1 MAFSYFANAFVPRS
15 GEVARCAALN
25 QTDHIPVDQLFGTV
39 ITERV
44 VDFVML
50 FGLVGFA
57 LITNLDAFLSLM
69 NEAQLPATPTLLGLA
84 VFGLAGSVGLWWLAQ
99 QRGRDGI
106 VGKAAGFL
114 QGIGTGIRS
123 VLAMEKRAQF
133 LAHTLFIWA
142 MYFLMSYVLFKAIP
156 AVSSLGFTDA
166 VLVMVAGG
174 FGMVL
179 PAPGGIGSYH
189 WAVSLGFA
197 AVGFSSDVGFAVA
210 NVVWLT
216 QTAMIVVTGGLGYV
230 MLFLHRM
237 RRLSASNSLHQE
249 CIRKC
254 NHGEARLIIVFTNGV
269 FDLLHVGHL
278 AVLETAAAEGDRLV
292 VGLNSDASVRRLG
305 KGSDRPVHG
314 QEHRATLLRA
324 LRCVDAVVIF
334 DEDTPLS
341 LIQSLRPSVLVKEA
355 IMMPHAPTRK
365 TPNTWSAV
373 WRSKDGAVARLQCRW
388 FPGRARRQRWNAS
401 AILEHE
407 NA

>member
-1 MAFSYFANAFVPRS
+1 MTLRKGLTTLVFFGIGVGLFWLAMQGVEDPEALKRDMRSAQWWGIASSFVMGYLAIVSRGIRWNLLLAPMGHRPSPARSVHAVAFSYFANAFVPRS

-25 QTDHIPVDQLFGTV
+25 QTDDIPVDQLFGTV

-50 FGLVGFA
+50 FGLVAFA
-57 LITNLDAFLSLM
+57 LLTNLDAFLELM
-69 NEAQLPATPTLLGLA
+69 NEAQLPATSALLGLA
-84 VFGLAGSVGLWWLAQ
+84 VLGVVGTVGLWWLSQ
-99 QRGRDGI
+99 QHDREGI
-106 VGKAAGFL
+106 VGKAAAFL

-156 AVSSLGFTDA
+156 AVSSLGLTDA

-237 RRLSASNSLHQE
+237 R
-249 CIRKC
+249 
-254 NHGEARLIIVFTNGV
+254 
-269 FDLLHVGHL
+269 
-278 AVLETAAAEGDRLV
+278 
-292 VGLNSDASVRRLG
+292 
-305 KGSDRPVHG
+305 
-314 QEHRATLLRA
+314 
-324 LRCVDAVVIF
+324 
-334 DEDTPLS
+334 
-341 LIQSLRPSVLVKEA
+341 
-355 IMMPHAPTRK
+355 HA
-365 TPNTWSAV
+365 
-373 WRSKDGAVARLQCRW
+373 
-388 FPGRARRQRWNAS
+388 
-401 AILEHE
+401 
-407 NA
+407 

>member
-1 MAFSYFANAFVPRS
+1 MTLRKGLTTLVFFGIGVGLFWLAMQGVEDPEALKRDMRSAQWWGIAASFVMGYLAIVSRGIRWNLLLAPMGHRPSPARSVHAVAFSYFANAFVPRS

-57 LITNLDAFLSLM
+57 LLTNLDAFLQLM
-69 NEAQLPATPTLLGLA
+69 NEAQLPATPTLAGLA
-84 VFGLAGSVGLWWLAQ
+84 VLGAAGTGGLWWLSQ
-99 QRGRDGI
+99 QHDRDGI
-106 VGKAAGFL
+106 LGKAAGFL

-133 LAHTLFIWA
+133 LAHTFFIWA

-156 AVSSLGFTDA
+156 AVSSLGLTDA

-197 AVGFSSDVGFAVA
+197 AVGFSGDVGFAVA

-237 RRLSASNSLHQE
+237 R
-249 CIRKC
+249 
-254 NHGEARLIIVFTNGV
+254 
-269 FDLLHVGHL
+269 
-278 AVLETAAAEGDRLV
+278 
-292 VGLNSDASVRRLG
+292 
-305 KGSDRPVHG
+305 
-314 QEHRATLLRA
+314 
-324 LRCVDAVVIF
+324 
-334 DEDTPLS
+334 
-341 LIQSLRPSVLVKEA
+341 
-355 IMMPHAPTRK
+355 HA
-365 TPNTWSAV
+365 
-373 WRSKDGAVARLQCRW
+373 
-388 FPGRARRQRWNAS
+388 
-401 AILEHE
+401 
-407 NA
+407 

>member
-1 MAFSYFANAFVPRS
+1 MTLRKGLTTLVFFGIGVGLFWLAMQGIEDPEALTRDMRSAQWWGIASSFVMGYLAIVSRGIRWNLLLAPMGHRPAPARSVHAVAFSYFANAFVPRS

-25 QTDHIPVDQLFGTV
+25 QTDDIPVDQLFGTV

-50 FGLVGFA
+50 FGLVAFA
-57 LITNLDAFLSLM
+57 LLTNLDAFLQLM
-69 NEAQLPATPTLLGLA
+69 NEAQLPATSALLGLA
-84 VFGLAGSVGLWWLAQ
+84 VLGVVGTVGLWWLSQ
-99 QRGRDGI
+99 QHDREGI
-106 VGKAAGFL
+106 VGKAAAFL

-156 AVSSLGFTDA
+156 AVSSLGLTDA

-237 RRLSASNSLHQE
+237 R
-249 CIRKC
+249 
-254 NHGEARLIIVFTNGV
+254 
-269 FDLLHVGHL
+269 
-278 AVLETAAAEGDRLV
+278 
-292 VGLNSDASVRRLG
+292 
-305 KGSDRPVHG
+305 
-314 QEHRATLLRA
+314 
-324 LRCVDAVVIF
+324 
-334 DEDTPLS
+334 
-341 LIQSLRPSVLVKEA
+341 
-355 IMMPHAPTRK
+355 HA
-365 TPNTWSAV
+365 
-373 WRSKDGAVARLQCRW
+373 
-388 FPGRARRQRWNAS
+388 
-401 AILEHE
+401 
-407 NA
+407 

>member
-1 MAFSYFANAFVPRS
+1 MTLRKGLTTLLFFGIGVGLFWLAMQGVEDPEALKRDMRSAQWWGITSSFVMGYLAIVSRGIRWNLLLAPMGHRPSPARSVHAVAFSYFANAFVPRS

-25 QTDHIPVDQLFGTV
+25 QTDDIPVDQLFGTV

-57 LITNLDAFLSLM
+57 LLTNLDAFLQLM
-69 NEAQLPATPTLLGLA
+69 NEAQLPATPTLVGLA
-84 VFGLAGSVGLWWLAQ
+84 VLGAAGTGGLWWLSQ
-99 QRGRDGI
+99 QHDRDGI
-106 VGKAAGFL
+106 LGKAAGFL

-133 LAHTLFIWA
+133 LAHTFFIWA

-156 AVSSLGFTDA
+156 AVNSLGLTDA
-166 VLVMVAGG
+166 VLGMVAGG

-197 AVGFSSDVGFAVA
+197 AVGFSGDVGFAVA

-237 RRLSASNSLHQE
+237 R
-249 CIRKC
+249 
-254 NHGEARLIIVFTNGV
+254 
-269 FDLLHVGHL
+269 
-278 AVLETAAAEGDRLV
+278 
-292 VGLNSDASVRRLG
+292 
-305 KGSDRPVHG
+305 
-314 QEHRATLLRA
+314 
-324 LRCVDAVVIF
+324 
-334 DEDTPLS
+334 
-341 LIQSLRPSVLVKEA
+341 
-355 IMMPHAPTRK
+355 HA
-365 TPNTWSAV
+365 
-373 WRSKDGAVARLQCRW
+373 
-388 FPGRARRQRWNAS
+388 
-401 AILEHE
+401 
-407 NA
+407 

>member
-1 MAFSYFANAFVPRS
+1 MTLKKGLTTLVFFGIGVGLFWLAMQGVEDPEALKRDMRSAQWWGIALSFIMGYLAIVSRGIRWNLLLAPMGHRPSPARSVHAVAFSYFANAFVPRS

-25 QTDHIPVDQLFGTV
+25 QTDDIPVDQLFGTV

-57 LITNLDAFLSLM
+57 LLTNLDAFLQLM
-69 NEAQLPATPTLLGLA
+69 NEAQLPATPTLAGLA
-84 VFGLAGSVGLWWLAQ
+84 VLGAAGTGGLWWLSQ
-99 QRGRDGI
+99 QNGRDGI
-106 VGKAAGFL
+106 LGKVAGFL

-133 LAHTLFIWA
+133 LAHTFFIWA

-156 AVSSLGFTDA
+156 AVSSLGLTDA

-197 AVGFSSDVGFAVA
+197 AVGFSGDVGFAVA

-237 RRLSASNSLHQE
+237 R
-249 CIRKC
+249 
-254 NHGEARLIIVFTNGV
+254 
-269 FDLLHVGHL
+269 
-278 AVLETAAAEGDRLV
+278 
-292 VGLNSDASVRRLG
+292 
-305 KGSDRPVHG
+305 
-314 QEHRATLLRA
+314 
-324 LRCVDAVVIF
+324 
-334 DEDTPLS
+334 
-341 LIQSLRPSVLVKEA
+341 
-355 IMMPHAPTRK
+355 HA
-365 TPNTWSAV
+365 
-373 WRSKDGAVARLQCRW
+373 
-388 FPGRARRQRWNAS
+388 
-401 AILEHE
+401 
-407 NA
+407 

>member
-1 MAFSYFANAFVPRS
+1 MTLKKGLTTLVFFGIGVGLFWLAMQGVEDPEALMRDMRSAQWWGIASSFIMGYLAIVSRGIRWNLLLAPMGHRPSPARSVHAVAFSYFANAFVPRS

-25 QTDHIPVDQLFGTV
+25 QTDDIPVDQLFGTV

-57 LITNLDAFLSLM
+57 LLTNLDAFLQLM

-84 VFGLAGSVGLWWLAQ
+84 VLGVAGTGGLWWLSKQ
-99 QRGRDGI
+99 HGRDGLL
-106 VGKAAGFL
+106 GKAAGFL

-133 LAHTLFIWA
+133 LAHTFFIWA

-156 AVSSLGFTDA
+156 AVSSLGLTDA

-197 AVGFSSDVGFAVA
+197 AVGFSGDVGFAVA

-216 QTAMIVVTGGLGYV
+216 QTAMIVTTGGLGYV

-237 RRLSASNSLHQE
+237 R
-249 CIRKC
+249 
-254 NHGEARLIIVFTNGV
+254 
-269 FDLLHVGHL
+269 
-278 AVLETAAAEGDRLV
+278 
-292 VGLNSDASVRRLG
+292 
-305 KGSDRPVHG
+305 
-314 QEHRATLLRA
+314 
-324 LRCVDAVVIF
+324 
-334 DEDTPLS
+334 
-341 LIQSLRPSVLVKEA
+341 
-355 IMMPHAPTRK
+355 HA
-365 TPNTWSAV
+365 
-373 WRSKDGAVARLQCRW
+373 
-388 FPGRARRQRWNAS
+388 
-401 AILEHE
+401 
-407 NA
+407 